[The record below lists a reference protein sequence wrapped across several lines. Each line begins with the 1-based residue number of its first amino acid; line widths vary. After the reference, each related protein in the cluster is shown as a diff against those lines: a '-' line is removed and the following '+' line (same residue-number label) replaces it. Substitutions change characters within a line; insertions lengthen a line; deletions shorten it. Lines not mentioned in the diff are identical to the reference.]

1 VGDPGKV
8 VGVTNP
14 SDRRTTT
21 IGALLVAGGVLAL
34 LGGGLGLARATL
46 LTAQIPYVVSGGIGG
61 LLLIAVGLHLLVGS
75 ALGHERDRLEGVEAA
90 ILADGHHPGR
100 FPRA

>member
-1 VGDPGKV
+1 MGDPGEM

-21 IGALLVAGGVLAL
+21 IAALLVGGGMLAL
-34 LGGGLGLARATL
+34 LVGGLGLARATL

-61 LLLIAVGLHLLVGS
+61 LLLIAVGLHLFVGS
-75 ALGHERDRLEGVEAA
+75 ALGRERDRLEGVEAA
-90 ILADGHHPGR
+90 ISGRSPG
-100 FPRA
+100 A